1 MQESREEK
9 TWVALTEH
17 FSQTDLQEDFSLEPR
32 VVETEILSEENDLV
46 ETHMHGDANTSSLVW
61 SPSLDAPRLTK
72 ALRSEQ
78 LDYANTVMHDFRR
91 RLNGWT
97 EDDSL
102 NEACTAQDLTDQ
114 LISQAT
120 DMRNLC
126 RMYEGWMPW
135 I

>member
-17 FSQTDLQEDFSLEPR
+17 FSQTDLQEGFSLEPR
-32 VVETEILSEENDLV
+32 VLETETLSEENDFV
-46 ETHMHGDANTSSLVW
+46 ETHMSGDADASSLVP
-61 SPSLDAPRLTK
+61 SPSFDAPRLTRT
-72 ALRSEQ
+72 LRPEQ
-78 LDYANTVMHDFRR
+78 LDYADTVMRDFRR
-91 RLNGWT
+91 RLNGSD
-97 EDDSL
+97 EGSH
-102 NEACTAQDLTDQ
+102 NQACTAEDLTDQ

-120 DMRNLC
+120 DIRNLC